1 MPRGLDM
8 GPLLCLPRPARL
20 GGAGRLFLLP
30 WHRPWLCSHTGLAQ
44 RMSGVFFALEKVTAL
59 HSSPGATAL
68 RLLRKRFLQ
77 GSAGT

>member
-1 MPRGLDM
+1 MPKGLDM
-8 GPLLCLPRPARL
+8 GPLLRLPRPAWL

-30 WHRPWLCSHTGLAQ
+30 CHQPWLRSRTGLAQ
-44 RMSGVFFALEKVTAL
+44 KTSGFLFALEKVTAL

-77 GSAGT
+77 GSAGI